1 MKNTLANAQ
10 VIGFFSMPS
19 PMLAEHNPTAY
30 NIAMEHMPRNAGSC
44 SHCGMGIIHHVII
57 RDVDGKTRFIGSQC
71 AERVGIDPEALRL
84 RKSREQINAE
94 KAARENKLANF
105 DASVFD
111 SGKYAGRKI
120 ADVLVE
126 DEQYVRWFTSRFP
139 ANEELKRQIATCEE
153 LLAPI
158 YAAEKA
164 VKDSANAKTIV
175 AFGRDWLDMFANNG
189 EGFCQSVAS
198 SILKGEWVTDRAV
211 DILREVWAK
220 HNGGRKG
227 SKKYKAAWEVLE
239 ARFAA

>member
-1 MKNTLANAQ
+1 MKNALANAQ

-19 PMLAEHNPTAY
+19 PTLAEHNPTAY
-30 NIAMEHMPRNAGSC
+30 YMAMADMPSGAGSC
-44 SHCGMGIIHHVII
+44 SHCGTGIMHHVII
-57 RDVDGKTRFIGSQC
+57 RDETGKTRFIGTQC
-71 AERVGIDPEALRL
+71 AEKVGIDPEALRL

-94 KAARENKLANF
+94 KAAREEYLTTF

-111 SGKYAGRKI
+111 GGKYSGRKI

-126 DEQYVRWFTSRFP
+126 DEQYVRWFTTRYPS
-139 ANEELKRQIATCEE
+139 NEELKRQIATCEE

-164 VKDSANAKTIV
+164 AKDSANAKTIL
-175 AFGRDWLDMFANNG
+175 AFGREWLEMYANSS

-198 SILKGEWVTDRAV
+198 SILKGEWVSERA
-211 DILREVWAK
+211 DYIMREVWAK
-220 HNGGRKG
+220 HIGGRKG
-227 SKKYKAAWEVLE
+227 SKKYQAAWDELE